1 MGGAA
6 NDSPPQRRKCPQARS
21 LSGGRSP
28 AAQRRRRLGTP
39 VRARACERTT
49 DNRARDYLS
58 EVAASSRHQHIVLT
72 SGQFHRPRSPE
83 QGFPSGGA
91 RRGGH
96 DEH

>member
-1 MGGAA
+1 MAPPPRAEGAWE
-6 NDSPPQRRKCPQARS
+6 PLLEREHR
-21 LSGGRSP
+21 
-28 AAQRRRRLGTP
+28 
-39 VRARACERTT
+39 ERTA
-49 DNRARDYLS
+49 DDRVSDYLP